1 MIKSILASTA
11 VVLAS
16 VPAAFAG
23 PGQAVVVVPTIYGK
37 FACVERAKNKLAG
50 ISATSMTVDSD
61 SVWGHYT
68 NTSMG
73 VWCRGQE
80 AIILVSGD
88 NASAIRDEI
97 KTAF

>member
-1 MIKSILASTA
+1 MIKSILTSTA
-11 VVLAS
+11 IILSS

-23 PGQAVVVVPTIYGK
+23 PAQSVMVVPTIYGK
-37 FACVERAKNKLAG
+37 FACVERAKNKLAA
-50 ISATSMTVDSD
+50 ISATSMSIDSD

-80 AIILVSGD
+80 AIIVVSGD

>member
-1 MIKSILASTA
+1 MIKTILTSTA
-11 VVLAS
+11 ILFAS

-23 PGQAVVVVPTIYGK
+23 PGQAVMVVPTIYGK
-37 FACVERAKNKLAG
+37 FACVERAKNKLAS
-50 ISATSMTVDSD
+50 ISATSMTIDSD

-80 AIILVSGD
+80 AIILTAGE